1 MGKLTPRYS
10 QVEWQRLVELIYP
23 EERRR
28 EFTDQPWIGEG
39 FRHYRNP
46 KIVCIEHFM
55 PKDQPIRPTA
65 VWGIGRKPAA

>member
-10 QVEWQRLVELIYP
+10 QFEWQRLIELIYP

-28 EFTDQPWIGEG
+28 EFTDQPWTGEG
-39 FRHYRNP
+39 FRHYLDP

-55 PKDQPIRPTA
+55 PKDQPIRE

>member
-1 MGKLTPRYS
+1 MAKLTHRYTPS
-10 QVEWQRLVELIYP
+10 ELERLIEAIFS
-23 EERRR
+23 EEDRLK
-28 EFTDQPWIGEG
+28 FTDQPWIGEG
-39 FRHYRNP
+39 FRHYRDP